1 MEQLSKVVFTC
12 REKEEEKGTGE
23 DDEEDLIAKAEND
36 FFASINADLKDLE
49 TKFAEKNRI
58 FEDAK
63 KELGLNE
70 KQEEEKPTSEEE
82 EQDK

>member
-1 MEQLSKVVFTC
+1 MEKLSKVVFAC
-12 REKEEEKGTGE
+12 REKEEEEGTGE
-23 DDEEDLIAKAEND
+23 DDEEDVIAKAEND

-70 KQEEEKPTSEEE
+70 KQEQEKPTSEKE